1 MIPTR
6 VHAAI
11 DWAAVVGVKL
21 MGRCGLFSLRV
32 QDLFK
37 GSARV
42 HAVYAAATDC
52 ELGAGVLP
60 VPAHL
65 ALDVAIGT
73 GLIGASLAMRDQP
86 APVRALPV
94 GMGLSELALVSLT
107 DPARGHRRSVRRGA
121 AAPDHRK
128 LRGAAA
134 WVVLVWAGRNREAP
148 TY

>member
-1 MIPTR
+1 MPERHGRPAVASLGSEGGAAVIPTR

-11 DWAAVVGVKL
+11 DWAAVVGVEL

-60 VPAHL
+60 MPAHL
-65 ALDVAIGT
+65 ALDTAIGM
-73 GLIGASLAMRDQP
+73 GLIGAGLAMRDEP
-86 APVRALPV
+86 AAVRALLV
-94 GMGLSELALVSLT
+94 GMGLTELLLVSLT
-107 DPARGHRRSVRRGA
+107 DRAPGRRRVARRA
-121 AAPDHRK
+121 
-128 LRGAAA
+128 
-134 WVVLVWAGRNREAP
+134 
-148 TY
+148 

>member
-11 DWAAVVGVKL
+11 DWVAVVGVEL
-21 MGRCGLFSLRV
+21 MGRCGLFSRRV

-42 HAVYAAATDC
+42 HALYAAATDY

-65 ALDVAIGT
+65 ALDAAIGT
-73 GLIGASLAMRDQP
+73 GLIGAGLAMRDEP
-86 APVRALPV
+86 APVRALLV
-94 GMGLSELALVSLT
+94 GMGLTELLLDSLT
-107 DPARGHRRSVRRGA
+107 DRGPGRRRARRA
-121 AAPDHRK
+121 
-128 LRGAAA
+128 
-134 WVVLVWAGRNREAP
+134 
-148 TY
+148 

>member
-11 DWAAVVGVKL
+11 DWVAVVGVEL
-21 MGRCGLFSLRV
+21 MGRCGLFSRRV

-42 HAVYAAATDC
+42 HAVYAAATDY

-73 GLIGASLAMRDQP
+73 GLIGAGLTMRHEP
-86 APVRALPV
+86 APVRALLV
-94 GMGLSELALVSLT
+94 VMGLTELALVSLT
-107 DPARGHRRSVRRGA
+107 DPAPGRRSARRA
-121 AAPDHRK
+121 
-128 LRGAAA
+128 
-134 WVVLVWAGRNREAP
+134 
-148 TY
+148 

>member
-11 DWAAVVGVKL
+11 DWVAVVGVEL
-21 MGRCGLFSLRV
+21 MGRCGLFSRRV

-42 HAVYAAATDC
+42 HATYAAATDY

-65 ALDVAIGT
+65 ALDVSVGT
-73 GLIGASLAMRDQP
+73 GLIGAALVMRDEP
-86 APVRALPV
+86 APVRALLV
-94 GMGLSELALVSLT
+94 GMGLTELLLVSLT
-107 DPARGHRRSVRRGA
+107 DRAPGRPPGRWNARQA
-121 AAPDHRK
+121 
-128 LRGAAA
+128 
-134 WVVLVWAGRNREAP
+134 
-148 TY
+148 